1 MRVFGDLNED
11 PAPNDPS
18 GSRAAGMNGDLK
30 EKDPSHAT
38 GEEPAAED
46 EQVVEA
52 REHRGLGAQEPQ
64 RGKGSDYVGGIP
76 SADPPTHR
84 RDGRRYADRASD
96 PISEQR
102 LDAAGDPS
110 SGAYI
115 SHRRSTGGL
124 WFVLM
129 VLSLALLGASAY
141 GYLVLRNNHI
151 RVAQVPELL
160 RSITSLGGRV
170 DATEAKLRDL
180 AANADGLTSHLAELD
195 HKIDSSLRATRNQTR
210 EMVSQ
215 AAGHLQAELDQRGEA
230 VDARLRN
237 VESTQKQDQAQLAQ
251 LNEQLRGQVASL
263 REQLAAAQQ
272 STGRDLA
279 NVQEQV
285 SNNQGDLRTLA
296 QNLHRDKMT
305 FELVKNSPTELAP
318 GVTLTIL
325 KTDVSYQRFNGYITL
340 TNEGKTLWLK
350 NLNAKE
356 AVDLYSPQYDHP
368 YSLIVTAV
376 NEDGVA
382 GYLLLPAGA

>member
-1 MRVFGDLNED
+1 
-11 PAPNDPS
+11 
-18 GSRAAGMNGDLK
+18 
-30 EKDPSHAT
+30 
-38 GEEPAAED
+38 
-46 EQVVEA
+46 
-52 REHRGLGAQEPQ
+52 
-64 RGKGSDYVGGIP
+64 
-76 SADPPTHR
+76 
-84 RDGRRYADRASD
+84 
-96 PISEQR
+96 
-102 LDAAGDPS
+102 
-110 SGAYI
+110 
-115 SHRRSTGGL
+115 
-124 WFVLM
+124 
-129 VLSLALLGASAY
+129 
-141 GYLVLRNNHI
+141 
-151 RVAQVPELL
+151 
-160 RSITSLGGRV
+160 
-170 DATEAKLRDL
+170 
-180 AANADGLTSHLAELD
+180 
-195 HKIDSSLRATRNQTR
+195 
-210 EMVSQ
+210 
-215 AAGHLQAELDQRGEA
+215 
-230 VDARLRN
+230 